1 MVKGRDAEQRGWGGA
16 EYMKIK
22 PEETIIRR
30 CNTQEQTHS

>member
-1 MVKGRDAEQRGWGGA
+1 MEKDRDAEQRGWGA

-22 PEETIIRR
+22 PEEPIIRK

>member
-1 MVKGRDAEQRGWGGA
+1 MLSRGGGGGA

-22 PEETIIRR
+22 PEEPIIRK